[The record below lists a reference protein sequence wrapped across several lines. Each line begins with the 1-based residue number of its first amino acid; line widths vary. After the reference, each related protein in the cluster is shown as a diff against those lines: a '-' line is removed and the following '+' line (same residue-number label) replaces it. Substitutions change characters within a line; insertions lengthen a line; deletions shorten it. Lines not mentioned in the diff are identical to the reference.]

1 MISPETIHCIALT
14 LLPRIKPSQIL
25 ELYNAA
31 GCASVIMEN
40 RRDLRAIAPEASP
53 RMCEIIESMD
63 TALQKAEKE
72 AEFVEKHGIKCL
84 TIADRAYP
92 SRLKSCIDA
101 PLVLFTKGSAD
112 LNTRHVVSV
121 VGTRHCTEYGKDMCR
136 RFTGELASVAPGT
149 LVVSGLALSLI
160 HI

>member
-63 TALQKAEKE
+63 TALQKPRRKRSLW
-72 AEFVEKHGIKCL
+72 K
-84 TIADRAYP
+84 
-92 SRLKSCIDA
+92 
-101 PLVLFTKGSAD
+101 
-112 LNTRHVVSV
+112 NT
-121 VGTRHCTEYGKDMCR
+121 
-136 RFTGELASVAPGT
+136 A
-149 LVVSGLALSLI
+149 
-160 HI
+160 